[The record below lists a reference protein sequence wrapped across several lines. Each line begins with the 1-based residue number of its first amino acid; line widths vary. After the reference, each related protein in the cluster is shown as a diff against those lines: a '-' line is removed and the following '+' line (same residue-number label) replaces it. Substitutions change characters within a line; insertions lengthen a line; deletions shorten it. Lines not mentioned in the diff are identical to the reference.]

1 MTWETLLAFNATLF
15 VAWIV
20 PGPAALVAIR
30 TTLAEGR
37 GAGIMA
43 GLGLAAVA
51 ALWTLAALL
60 GLEAVFAVA
69 PWSATVL
76 RVGGALY
83 LIWIAWAT
91 WRGARAPL
99 PEGRA
104 AGAGWRAF
112 RRGALVNL
120 GNPKSILFAAAVL
133 VVIFPP
139 GLSSAEV
146 ALVVANHLAL
156 EAALYALLALG
167 MGTAP
172 VRRAYGRAKA
182 WIDRAA
188 AVVIGGLGLRL
199 LLR

>member
-15 VAWIV
+15 VAWVV

-30 TTLAEGR
+30 TTLADGR

-69 PWSATVL
+69 PWSATIL

-139 GLSSAEV
+139 GLSPAEV

>member
-172 VRRAYGRAKA
+172 VRRTYGRAKA

>member
-15 VAWIV
+15 VAWVV

-37 GAGIMA
+37 GAGIVA

-69 PWSATVL
+69 PWSATIL